1 MTGIDVTAIVN
12 ALDNLTVMTD
22 ENGNETFDQDDLL
35 NCLVD
40 EDCINLSENNSELL
54 NKVAEKLKA
63 QFKDMQF
70 HTGRAWF
77 DFDAAIDRCCEKVD
91 KVIADIKSEAFNEG

>member
-1 MTGIDVTAIVN
+1 MRLLRGGKIN
-12 ALDNLTVMTD
+12 
-22 ENGNETFDQDDLL
+22 DDTSIILH
-35 NCLVD
+35 
-40 EDCINLSENNSELL
+40 ELL